1 MHNAHTSNALYAK
14 RLSIWLLVV
23 ALDKSS
29 STLNTAYSL
38 SFRACGSIWFQLG
51 ESTTTTIWCLAIFL
65 SLIFTAIELAGREYT
80 HTHTSQSITGGL
92 AERRRTMTTNRR
104 KCHTAAIT
112 HKRDAVLYSG
122 ALFQVFEYFW
132 KRKKEYRTSN
142 AVQRIQMNGAHLNDA
157 LLSSSLLFV
166 ASYRGVVVCVNIF
179 GPHTHSTSN
188 RFDPMNQQWRSDN
201 FMEMRN
207 NWKVGLVSRHHNP
220 CVD

>member
-80 HTHTSQSITGGL
+80 HTHITKHHWWLSWEKKNDDDKPQEMPHGGHNSQAWCGSLLGRTFPSVWIFLKKKKGIPNIKRGT
-92 AERRRTMTTNRR
+92 ANSNERRTLER
-104 KCHTAAIT
+104 CI
-112 HKRDAVLYSG
+112 AV
-122 ALFQVFEYFW
+122 
-132 KRKKEYRTSN
+132 
-142 AVQRIQMNGAHLNDA
+142 
-157 LLSSSLLFV
+157 
-166 ASYRGVVVCVNIF
+166 
-179 GPHTHSTSN
+179 
-188 RFDPMNQQWRSDN
+188 
-201 FMEMRN
+201 
-207 NWKVGLVSRHHNP
+207 
-220 CVD
+220 